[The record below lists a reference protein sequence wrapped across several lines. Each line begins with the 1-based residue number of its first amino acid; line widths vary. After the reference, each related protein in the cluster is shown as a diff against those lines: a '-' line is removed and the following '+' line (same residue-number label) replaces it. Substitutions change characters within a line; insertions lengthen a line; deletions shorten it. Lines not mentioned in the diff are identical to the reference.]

1 MEEIIIEN
9 PKKGLVTSIISSILT
24 IASIFCCVMF
34 GIMVKDHFELQ
45 ATAENF
51 EGLASIGIILVG
63 IIFMIIS
70 LICMIISIVFS
81 LFTVLKGNKT
91 FRLIGII
98 LCVVNFLVIIGNAI
112 IFIILK
118 QG

>member
-1 MEEIIIEN
+1 MEEIRIEK

-45 ATAENF
+45 ATAEDF

-63 IIFMIIS
+63 IIFMLIS
-70 LICMIISIVFS
+70 LIAVLVSYVFS
-81 LFTVLKGNKT
+81 LITIIKGNKT

-98 LCVVNFLVIIGNAI
+98 LCVVNFLVIIGNTV

>member
-1 MEEIIIEN
+1 VEEIKIEN
-9 PKKGLVTSIISSILT
+9 PKKGLIPSIISSILT
-24 IASIFCCVMF
+24 TASIFCCIMF

-45 ATAENF
+45 ASAENF

-70 LICMIISIVFS
+70 LICVLISMVFS

-98 LCVVNFLVIIGNAI
+98 LCVVNFLVIIGNTI